1 LEKLQG
7 ELKVHK
13 YFPTQ
18 EIGSLK
24 KPSWLLNVV
33 KNPDISKEDKAKARN
48 EAALLNIKTLED
60 LGLDIVYDG
69 EVRRVEMYEEPVRY
83 IKGFEF
89 AGRVRSWD
97 NKYYNKARVTDKI
110 NYKENFHE
118 EEFKFIK
125 EHAKHEVKVPVT
137 GAYTLA
143 DWSYNEYYK
152 SKEDL
157 VMVLAKKVVRPLV
170 QDLVKQGAK
179 IIQIDEPAATTHP
192 SEMEIFRES
201 VNESVRGVKAKIVV
215 HACFSGNDYEALAPQ
230 MPEINA
236 QQYTLEFANRDT
248 WNLGVNDKERKGY
261 HVLKLFKEYGF
272 KGEIGIG
279 VTDVHV
285 DKIESPK
292 LVRDRILYSAKSL
305 GDASKIYVNPDCGL
319 RTRSRTVAFEKIKAM
334 VEGADLARTV
344 ISN

>member
-1 LEKLQG
+1 MR
-7 ELKVHK
+7 K

-33 KNPDISKEDKAKARN
+33 KSPDVSKKDKSKARD

-83 IKGFEF
+83 VKGFEF
-89 AGRVRSWD
+89 SGRVRSWD
-97 NKYYNKARVTDKI
+97 NKYYNKARVTGEI
-110 NYKENFHE
+110 GYKENFHG

-125 EHAKHEVKVPVT
+125 ENAKREIKVPVT

-157 VMVLAKKVVRPLV
+157 VLVLAKKVVRPLV

-201 VNESVRGVKAKIVV
+201 INESVRGVNAKIVV

-230 MPEINA
+230 MLEIRA

-248 WNLGVNDKERKGY
+248 WNLGVNEKERKGY

-285 DKIESPK
+285 DKIETPR
-292 LVRDRILYSAKSL
+292 LIRDRIIYSAKAL
-305 GDASKIYVNPDCGL
+305 GDPSKIYVNPDCGL
-319 RTRSRTVAFEKIKAM
+319 RTRTRKVAFEKLKAM
-334 VEGADLARTV
+334 VEGATMARV
-344 ISN
+344 AIST

>member
-1 LEKLQG
+1 M
-7 ELKVHK
+7 HK

-48 EAALLNIKTLED
+48 DAALLNIKTLED
-60 LGLDIVYDG
+60 LGLDIIYDG

-83 IKGFEF
+83 IEGFEF

-97 NKYYNKARVTDKI
+97 NKYYNKARVTSEID
-110 NYKENFHE
+110 YKQNFHSD
-118 EEFKFIK
+118 EFKFIK
-125 EHAKHEVKVPVT
+125 ENAKHEIKVPVT

-143 DWSYNEYYK
+143 DWSYNEHYK

-157 VMVLAKKVVRPLV
+157 VIALAKKVVRPLV
-170 QDLVKQGAK
+170 QDLAKLGAK

-192 SEMEIFRES
+192 AEMEIFRDS
-201 VNESVRGVKAKIVV
+201 VNESVKGINAKFVV
-215 HACFSGNDYEALAPQ
+215 HACFSGNDYESLAPE
-230 MPEINA
+230 MPEIKA
-236 QQYTLEFANRDT
+236 QQYTLEFANRDS

-261 HVLKLFKEYGF
+261 HVIKLFKEYGF

-285 DKIESPK
+285 DKIETPK
-292 LVRDRILYSAKSL
+292 LVRDRILYAAKAI
-305 GDASKIYVNPDCGL
+305 GDPAKIYVNPDCGL
-319 RTRSRTVAFEKIKAM
+319 RTRSRTIAFEKIRAM
-334 VEGADLARTV
+334 VKGAELARQA
-344 ISN
+344 IGN

>member
-1 LEKLQG
+1 M
-7 ELKVHK
+7 HK

-48 EAALLNIKTLED
+48 DAALLNIKTLQD
-60 LGLDIVYDG
+60 LGLDIIYDG

-83 IKGFEF
+83 IEGFEF

-97 NKYYNKARVTDKI
+97 NKYYNKARVTSEID
-110 NYKENFHE
+110 YTQNFHSD
-118 EEFKFIK
+118 EFKFIK
-125 EHAKHEVKVPVT
+125 ENAKHEIKVPVT

-143 DWSYNEYYK
+143 DWSYNEHYK

-157 VMVLAKKVVRPLV
+157 VIALAKKVVRPLV
-170 QDLVKQGAK
+170 QDLAKLGAK

-192 SEMEIFRES
+192 AEMEIFRDS
-201 VNESVRGVKAKIVV
+201 VNESVKGINAKIVV
-215 HACFSGNDYEALAPQ
+215 HACFSGNDYESLAPE
-230 MPEINA
+230 MPEIKA
-236 QQYTLEFANRDT
+236 QQYTLEFANRDS

-261 HVLKLFKEYGF
+261 HVIKLFKEYGF

-285 DKIESPK
+285 DKIETPK
-292 LVRDRILYSAKSL
+292 LVRDRILYAAKAI
-305 GDASKIYVNPDCGL
+305 GDPAKIYVNPDCGL
-319 RTRSRTVAFEKIKAM
+319 RTRSRTIAFEKIRAM
-334 VEGADLARTV
+334 VKGAELARQV
-344 ISN
+344 IGN

>member
-1 LEKLQG
+1 M
-7 ELKVHK
+7 HK

-48 EAALLNIKTLED
+48 DAALLNIKTLED
-60 LGLDIVYDG
+60 LGLDIIYDG

-83 IKGFEF
+83 VNGFEF

-97 NKYYNKARVTDKI
+97 NKYYNKARVTGEISFK
-110 NYKENFHE
+110 KNFHSD
-118 EEFKFIK
+118 EFKFIK
-125 EHAKHEVKVPVT
+125 ENARRDIKVPVT

-143 DWSYNEYYK
+143 DWSYNEHYK
-152 SKEDL
+152 TKEEL
-157 VMVLAKKVVRPLV
+157 VLALAKKVVRPLV
-170 QDLVKQGAK
+170 NDLVRLGAK

-192 SEMEIFRES
+192 SEMEIFRDS
-201 VNESVRGVKAKIVV
+201 VNESVKGINAKIVV

-230 MPEINA
+230 MLEIKA
-236 QQYTLEFANRDT
+236 KQYTLEFANRDS
-248 WNLGVNDKERKGY
+248 WNLGVSDKERRGY

-272 KGEIGIG
+272 TGEIGIG

-285 DKIESPK
+285 DKIETPK
-292 LVRDRILYSAKSL
+292 LVRDRILYSAKAL
-305 GDASKIYVNPDCGL
+305 GDPSKVYVNPDCGL
-319 RTRSRTVAFEKIKAM
+319 RTRSRTVAFEKIKVM
-334 VEGADLARTV
+334 VEGTDLARKA
-344 ISN
+344 IGN

>member
-1 LEKLQG
+1 M
-7 ELKVHK
+7 HK

-24 KPSWLLNVV
+24 KPAWLLNVV
-33 KNPDISKEDKAKARN
+33 KNPDISKDEKAKARN
-48 EAALLNIKTLED
+48 DAALLNIKTLED
-60 LGLDIVYDG
+60 LGLDIIYDG
-69 EVRRVEMYEEPVRY
+69 EVRRVEMYEEPIRY

-97 NKYYNKARVTDKI
+97 NKYYNKARVT
-110 NYKENFHE
+110 KEIDYQQNFHA

-125 EHAKHEVKVPVT
+125 EHAKHDIKVPVT

-143 DWSYNEYYK
+143 DWSYNEHYE
-152 SKEDL
+152 SKADL
-157 VMVLAKKVVRPLV
+157 VMALAKKVVRPLV

-192 SEMEIFRES
+192 SEMDIFRES
-201 VNESVRGVKAKIVV
+201 INESVKGVNAKFVV

-230 MPEINA
+230 MPQIKV

-248 WNLGVNDKERKGY
+248 WDLGVSDKERKGY

-285 DKIESPK
+285 DKIETPK
-292 LVRDRILYSAKSL
+292 LVRDRIIYSAKAL
-305 GDASKIYVNPDCGL
+305 GDPAKVYVNPDCGL
-319 RTRSRTVAFEKIKAM
+319 RTRSRTIAFEKLNAM
-334 VEGADLARTV
+334 VEGANLARME

>member
-1 LEKLQG
+1 
-7 ELKVHK
+7 VHK

-48 EAALLNIKTLED
+48 DAALLNIQTLED
-60 LGLDIVYDG
+60 LGLDIIYDG

-97 NKYYNKARVTDKI
+97 NKYYNKARVTSEID
-110 NYKENFHE
+110 YKQNFHSD
-118 EEFKFIK
+118 EFKFIK
-125 EHAKHEVKVPVT
+125 ENAKHEIKVPVT

-143 DWSYNEYYK
+143 DWSYNEHYK

-157 VMVLAKKVVRPLV
+157 VIALAKKVVRPLV
-170 QDLVKQGAK
+170 QDLAKLGAK

-192 SEMEIFRES
+192 AEMEIFRDS
-201 VNESVRGVKAKIVV
+201 VNESVKGINAKFVV
-215 HACFSGNDYEALAPQ
+215 HACFSGNDYEALAPE
-230 MPEINA
+230 MPEIKA
-236 QQYTLEFANRDT
+236 QQYTLEFANRDS
-248 WNLGVNDKERKGY
+248 WNLGVNDKERRGY
-261 HVLKLFKEYGF
+261 HVIKLFKEYGF

-285 DKIESPK
+285 DKIETPK
-292 LVRDRILYSAKSL
+292 LVRDRILYAAKAI
-305 GDASKIYVNPDCGL
+305 GDPAKIYVNPDCGL
-319 RTRSRTVAFEKIKAM
+319 RTRTRTIAFEKIRSM
-334 VEGADLARTV
+334 VKGAELARQS
-344 ISN
+344 IGN

>member
-1 LEKLQG
+1 M
-7 ELKVHK
+7 HK

-48 EAALLNIKTLED
+48 DAALLNIKTLED
-60 LGLDIVYDG
+60 LGLDIIYDG

-83 IKGFEF
+83 IEGFEF

-97 NKYYNKARVTDKI
+97 NKYYNKARVTSEID
-110 NYKENFHE
+110 YKQNFHSD
-118 EEFKFIK
+118 EFKFIK
-125 EHAKHEVKVPVT
+125 ENAKHEIKVPVT

-143 DWSYNEYYK
+143 DWSYNEHYK

-157 VMVLAKKVVRPLV
+157 VIALAKKVVRPLV
-170 QDLVKQGAK
+170 QDLAKLGAK

-192 SEMEIFRES
+192 AEMEIFRDS
-201 VNESVRGVKAKIVV
+201 VNESVKGINTKFVV
-215 HACFSGNDYEALAPQ
+215 HACFSGNDYESLAPEL
-230 MPEINA
+230 PKIKA
-236 QQYTLEFANRDT
+236 QQYTLEFANRDS

-261 HVLKLFKEYGF
+261 HVIKLFKEYGF

-285 DKIESPK
+285 DKIETPK
-292 LVRDRILYSAKSL
+292 LVRDRILYAAKAI
-305 GDASKIYVNPDCGL
+305 GDPTKIYVNPDCGL
-319 RTRSRTVAFEKIKAM
+319 RTRSRTIAFEKIRAM
-334 VEGADLARTV
+334 VKGAELARQV
-344 ISN
+344 IGN

>member
-1 LEKLQG
+1 M
-7 ELKVHK
+7 HK

-48 EAALLNIKTLED
+48 DAALLNIKTLED
-60 LGLDIVYDG
+60 LGLDIIYDG
-69 EVRRVEMYEEPVRY
+69 EVRRIEMYEEPVRY

-97 NKYYNKARVTDKI
+97 NKYYNKARVTGEID
-110 NYKENFHE
+110 YKQNFHSD
-118 EEFKFIK
+118 EFKFIK
-125 EHAKHEVKVPVT
+125 ENAKHEIKVPVT

-143 DWSYNEYYK
+143 DWSYNEHYK

-157 VMVLAKKVVRPLV
+157 VLALAKKVVRPLV
-170 QDLVKQGAK
+170 MDLAKLGAK

-192 SEMEIFRES
+192 AEMEIFRDS
-201 VNESVRGVKAKIVV
+201 VNESVKGINAKFVV
-215 HACFSGNDYEALAPQ
+215 HACFSGNDYEALVPE
-230 MPEINA
+230 MPEIKA
-236 QQYTLEFANRDT
+236 QQYTLEFANRDS

-261 HVLKLFKEYGF
+261 HVIKLFKEYGF
-272 KGEIGIG
+272 KGEVGIG

-285 DKIESPK
+285 DKIETPK
-292 LVRDRILYSAKSL
+292 LVRDRILYAAKAI
-305 GDASKIYVNPDCGL
+305 GDPAKIYVNPDCGL
-319 RTRSRTVAFEKIKAM
+319 RTRSRTVAFEKIRAM
-334 VEGADLARTV
+334 VKGAELARQA
-344 ISN
+344 IGN

>member
-1 LEKLQG
+1 
-7 ELKVHK
+7 
-13 YFPTQ
+13 
-18 EIGSLK
+18 
-24 KPSWLLNVV
+24 LNVV
-33 KNPDISKEDKAKARN
+33 KNPDVSKKDKVKARN

-60 LGLDIVYDG
+60 IGLDIVYDG

-83 IKGFEF
+83 VKGFEF

-97 NKYYNKARVTDKI
+97 NKYYNKARVTGQI
-110 NYKENFHE
+110 SYKENFHE
-118 EEFKFIK
+118 EEFEFIK
-125 EHAKHEVKVPVT
+125 ENAKRDIKVPVT

-157 VMVLAKKVVRPLV
+157 VMALAKKVVRPLV

-201 VNESVRGVKAKIVV
+201 INESVKGVNSKIVV

-230 MPEINA
+230 MPEIKA

-248 WNLGVNDKERKGY
+248 WNLGVNEKERSGY
-261 HVLKLFKEYGF
+261 QVLKLFKEHGF

-285 DKIESPK
+285 DKIETPQ
-292 LVRDRILYSAKSL
+292 LIRDRIIYSAKAL
-305 GDASKIYVNPDCGL
+305 GDPSKIYVNPDCGL
-319 RTRSRTVAFEKIKAM
+319 RTRTRSVAFEKLKAM
-334 VEGADLARTV
+334 VEGAKMARV
-344 ISN
+344 AIST

>member
-1 LEKLQG
+1 M
-7 ELKVHK
+7 HK

-48 EAALLNIKTLED
+48 DAALVNIRTLED

-83 IKGFEF
+83 IEGFEF

-97 NKYYNKARVTDKI
+97 NKYYNKARVTGEI
-110 NYKENFHE
+110 AYKQNFHRD
-118 EEFKFIK
+118 EFKFIK
-125 EHAKHEVKVPVT
+125 ENAKCEIKIPVT

-143 DWSYNEYYK
+143 DWSYDEHYK

-157 VMVLAKKVVRPLV
+157 VITLAKKVVRPLV
-170 QDLVKQGAK
+170 KDLRNLGAK

-192 SEMEIFRES
+192 AEMEIFRES
-201 VNESVRGVKAKIVV
+201 VNESVKGTNAKFVV
-215 HACFSGNDYEALAPQ
+215 HACFSGNDYEALAPE
-230 MPEINA
+230 MLEIKV
-236 QQYTLEFANRDT
+236 QQYTLEFANRDS
-248 WNLGVNDKERKGY
+248 WNLGVSDKERKGY

-285 DKIESPK
+285 DRIETPK
-292 LVRDRILYSAKSL
+292 LVRDRILYAAKAF
-305 GDASKIYVNPDCGL
+305 GDPVKIYVNPDCGL
-319 RTRSRTVAFEKIKAM
+319 RTRSRAVAFEKIRAM
-334 VEGADLARTV
+334 VQGAELARQA
-344 ISN
+344 IGN

>member
-1 LEKLQG
+1 M
-7 ELKVHK
+7 HK

-33 KNPDISKEDKAKARN
+33 KNPNISKEDKARARN
-48 EAALLNIKTLED
+48 DAALLNIKTLED
-60 LGLDIVYDG
+60 LGLDVIYDG

-97 NKYYNKARVTDKI
+97 NKYYNKARITGEI
-110 NYKENFHE
+110 SYKQNFHS

-125 EHAKHEVKVPVT
+125 ENTKHDIKVPVT

-143 DWSYNEYYK
+143 DWSYDEHYK
-152 SKEDL
+152 SKEEL
-157 VMVLAKKVVRPLV
+157 VLALAKNVLRPLV
-170 QDLVKQGAK
+170 KDLVKLGAK
-179 IIQIDEPAATTHP
+179 IIQIDEPAATSHP
-192 SEMEIFRES
+192 SEMDIFRQS
-201 VNESVRGVKAKIVV
+201 VNESVKGINAKVVV
-215 HACFSGNDYEALAPQ
+215 HACFSGNDYESLAPQ
-230 MPEINA
+230 MPEIKA
-236 QQYTLEFANRDT
+236 QQYTLEFANRDS
-248 WNLGVNDKERKGY
+248 WDLGVNDKERKGY
-261 HVLKLFKEYGF
+261 HVLKLFKEYGY

-285 DKIESPK
+285 DRIETPK
-292 LVRDRILYSAKSL
+292 LVRDRILYSAKAL
-305 GDASKIYVNPDCGL
+305 GDPAKVYVNPDCGL

-334 VEGADLARTV
+334 VEGAELARQTM
-344 ISN
+344 NN

>member
-1 LEKLQG
+1 MR
-7 ELKVHK
+7 K

-33 KNPDISKEDKAKARN
+33 KNPDVSKEDKAKARN
-48 EAALLNIKTLED
+48 DAALLNIKTLEE

-83 IKGFEF
+83 ITGFEF

-97 NKYYNKARVTDKI
+97 NKYYNKARVTGEI
-110 NYKENFHE
+110 AYQQNFHS

-125 EHAKHEVKVPVT
+125 KNAKHEVKVPVT

-143 DWSYNEYYK
+143 DWSYNEHYK

-157 VMVLAKKVVRPLV
+157 VVALARKVVRPLV
-170 QDLVKQGAK
+170 KDLAKLGAE
-179 IIQIDEPAATTHP
+179 IIQIDEPASTTHP
-192 SEMEIFRES
+192 SEMEIFRDS
-201 VNESVRGVKAKIVV
+201 VNESVKGVNAKVVV

-230 MPEINA
+230 MPEIKA
-236 QQYTLEFANRDT
+236 QQYTLEFANRDS

-279 VTDVHV
+279 VVDVHM
-285 DKIESPK
+285 DKIETPK
-292 LVRDRILYSAKSL
+292 LVRDRVLYAAKAL
-305 GDASKIYVNPDCGL
+305 GDPGKIYVNPDCGL
-319 RTRSRTVAFEKIKAM
+319 RTRSRSIAFEKIRSM
-334 VEGADLARTV
+334 VQGAELARQV
-344 ISN
+344 IGS

>member
-1 LEKLQG
+1 M
-7 ELKVHK
+7 HK

-48 EAALLNIKTLED
+48 DAALLNIKTLED
-60 LGLDIVYDG
+60 LGLDIIYDG

-97 NKYYNKARVTDKI
+97 NKYYNKARVTSEID
-110 NYKENFHE
+110 YKQNFHSD
-118 EEFKFIK
+118 EFKFIK
-125 EHAKHEVKVPVT
+125 ENAKHEIKVPVT

-143 DWSYNEYYK
+143 DWSYNEHYK

-157 VMVLAKKVVRPLV
+157 VIALAKKVVRPLV
-170 QDLVKQGAK
+170 QDLAKIGAK

-192 SEMEIFRES
+192 AEMEIFRDS
-201 VNESVRGVKAKIVV
+201 VNESVKGINAKFVV
-215 HACFSGNDYEALAPQ
+215 HACFSGNDYEALAPE
-230 MPEINA
+230 MPEIKA
-236 QQYTLEFANRDT
+236 QQYTLEFANRDS

-261 HVLKLFKEYGF
+261 HVIKLFKEYGF

-285 DKIESPK
+285 DKIETPK
-292 LVRDRILYSAKSL
+292 LVRDRISYAAKAI
-305 GDASKIYVNPDCGL
+305 GDAAKIYVNPDCGL
-319 RTRSRTVAFEKIKAM
+319 RTRSRTIAFEKIRAM
-334 VEGADLARTV
+334 VKGAELARQV
-344 ISN
+344 INN